1 MKNGKKLTVRQMEFL
16 ESKNLNPKNWWLIKN
31 TPIQMEILHK
41 ISGKLK
47 VIKK

>member
-1 MKNGKKLTVRQMEFL
+1 MKNCKKLTRRQREFL
-16 ESKNLNPKNWWLIKN
+16 ESKNLNTSNWWVIKN

-41 ISGKLK
+41 ITKKLK